1 MPPNLPDFTSF
12 EVPLHRILAWGIQT
26 LQAADI
32 PTARL
37 DAELLL
43 GAILGYSRAQIL
55 SRNHTMVRRNHRGR
69 YIALISRRAG
79 GEPVAYILGRQE
91 FYGRSFYVDG
101 RVLIPR
107 PETEELVDRCLNA
120 LEGNEG
126 ARVADIGTGSG
137 AIAIT
142 LAAER
147 PDLVIHATDVSRDAL
162 VVAQSNAK
170 ALGVMEQITFHNGF
184 LLEPLA
190 QEPPFDLIVANLPY
204 VGTNEIPVMGK
215 NVKEFEPHLA
225 LFAGEDGLDLFAPL
239 FTQIKDYH
247 LLKANGVLLLEIGY
261 AQGNAL
267 RRLAE
272 QHFPDA
278 PLIAIHQDLAHLD
291 RMVEIRP

>member
-1 MPPNLPDFTSF
+1 MPPFPDITSF
-12 EVPLHRILAWGIQT
+12 EVPLHRILAWGVQT

-37 DAELLL
+37 DAEMLL
-43 GAILGYSRAQIL
+43 GAILGYTRAQIL
-55 SRNHTMVRRNHRGR
+55 SRTHTMVRRNHRGR
-69 YIALISRRAG
+69 YVALISRRAG

-91 FYGRSFYVDG
+91 FYGRLFHVDG

-120 LEGNEG
+120 VEGTIE

-147 PDLVIHATDVSRDAL
+147 PDLVLYATDVSRDAL
-162 VVAQSNAK
+162 VVAGDNAK
-170 ALGVMEQITFHNGF
+170 SLGVAERITFSYGS

-190 QEPPFDLIVANLPY
+190 QELPFDLIVANLPY
-204 VGTNEIPVMGK
+204 VGTNEIPLMGK

-225 LFAGEDGLDLFAPL
+225 LFAGADGLDLFPPFFRQVTTYA
-239 FTQIKDYH
+239 
-247 LLKANGVLLLEIGY
+247 LLKPGGSILLEIGY
-261 AQGNAL
+261 AQGSAL
-267 RRLAE
+267 QRLAE
-272 QHFPDA
+272 HHFPTA
-278 PLIAIHQDLAHLD
+278 RQIIVHRDLAHLD
-291 RMVEIRP
+291 RIVEIRP